1 MEDTYIALKQAY
13 RMREEEL
20 SDTKRASNKL
30 KNFISEWNQL
40 DRMEKRLLEEV
51 AYFSQGTV
59 AQRKAIQ
66 ELDRHLDESRS
77 TYQVFEH
84 LEDTYQ
90 QSEKKLRKKMESIEA
105 EIHSLREEEQHAKD

>member
-1 MEDTYIALKQAY
+1 MDDTYIALNQAY
-13 RMREEEL
+13 RWSEEEL
-20 SDTKRASNKL
+20 NDTKRASNKL
-30 KNFISEWNQL
+30 KDFISEWSQL
-40 DRMEKRLLEEV
+40 ARTEKRLLEEV

-59 AQRKAIQ
+59 AQKKAIQ
-66 ELDRHLDESRS
+66 ELDRHLDESRF

-105 EIHSLREEEQHAKD
+105 EIHNLRKEEQHAKD